1 MRLTAAALTIVV
13 SAVLAVPSSA
23 AGPGDLTIVSK
34 ATSPR
39 GTNRTLTMYLSSD
52 RMRMAGEDRD
62 TIVDLPSGRVTTIDD
77 RRKEYSET
85 SLADLR
91 AFSEQ
96 LDSAMEG
103 RDVFDRSVSATA
115 TVTVEKGTGTR
126 QIAGYEARPYTL
138 AMGDVMRVEVWAA
151 PALKPPAGYYDAR
164 KAAYAA
170 MGPMGRR
177 FQRVFEAM
185 KGVDGLP
192 LAMSVDYRMRAVRRE
207 FSVEATEV
215 RKGAVPDA
223 VFKAP
228 PEYRKVESAF
238 GGPGRTGRREP
249 SPAPSR
255 RP

>member
-1 MRLTAAALTIVV
+1 MGLAAAALTIVV
-13 SAVLAVPSSA
+13 AALAVPAPA
-23 AGPGDLTIVSK
+23 AAPAGLTIVSK

-39 GTNRTLTMYLSSD
+39 GTNRTLTMYVSSD
-52 RMRMAGEDRD
+52 RIRMAGEDRD

-96 LDSAMEG
+96 MDSAMEG
-103 RDVFDRSVSATA
+103 RDVFDRSVSASA
-115 TVTVEKGTGTR
+115 TVTVDKGTGTR

-138 AMGDVMRVEVWAA
+138 TMGDVMRVEVWAA

-177 FQRVFEAM
+177 FDRVFEAM
-185 KGVDGLP
+185 KAIDGLP

-215 RKGAVPDA
+215 RPGAVPDT

-238 GGPGRTGRREP
+238 GRPERTRREP

-255 RP
+255 TP